1 MPATLPFGRWLHKAR
16 WVNTAAWKYAQAFHE
31 QASQVAFPAESASGR
46 GIIRWQD
53 WSLCHGGDIAHWEP
67 GPRGML
73 CRRATLAPASR
84 LITTV
89 YHDAFSC
96 SIREITSLSLE
107 SGKGGLAT
115 SATLDAY
122 ALSECRDLISSDP
135 AWIGKLLSW
144 HELRFNAAPG
154 VGESLES
161 FSWHDRG
168 YHLLNQGGAHHF
180 AAARYLA
187 GFYAPRF
194 CINAPLARY
203 SINLEA
209 AQGILNA
216 FDMFCEPEDRQCS
229 RPSHTAWSRQGFR
242 TQRAQHRRLG
252 TGHIACC
259 CCPGITGKPLAPR
272 RCYASTAGS
281 MSATFCAARSPHRGD
296 AGQDCDRPRWHAT
309 PPAARW

>member
-16 WVNTAAWKYAQAFHE
+16 WVDTAAWKYAQAFHE
-31 QASQVAFPAESASGR
+31 QARQVAFPAESASGQ

-53 WSLCHGGDIAHWEP
+53 WPPCFGGDIAHWEP

-96 SIREITSLSLE
+96 SIREITSLE
-107 SGKGGLAT
+107 SGKGGLTT

-122 ALSECRDLISSDP
+122 ALSECCGLINSDP
-135 AWIGKLLSW
+135 AWIEKLLGW

-154 VGESLES
+154 AGETLES

-203 SINLEA
+203 SINHEA
-209 AQGILNA
+209 AQDILNA
-216 FDMFCEPEDRQCS
+216 YDMFCEPEDQAMLEAF
-229 RPSHTAWSRQGFR
+229 T
-242 TQRAQHRRLG
+242 HRM
-252 TGHIACC
+252 A
-259 CCPGITGKPLAPR
+259 A
-272 RCYASTAGS
+272 AGV
-281 MSATFCAARSPHRGD
+281 P
-296 AGQDCDRPRWHAT
+296 HAT
-309 PPAARW
+309 CPAPPPWDGEYRLLLLSRESRKAAGAASVLRQHGWFDVSALLRSHVTP

>member
-16 WVNTAAWKYAQAFHE
+16 WVDTAAWKYAQAFHE

-89 YHDAFSC
+89 YHDTFSC
-96 SIREITSLSLE
+96 SIREITSLE

-135 AWIGKLLSW
+135 AWIGKLLGW
-144 HELRFNAAPG
+144 HELRFSACPG
-154 VGESLES
+154 AGESLES

-187 GFYAPRF
+187 GFYAPGFR
-194 CINAPLARY
+194 IHAPLARY
-203 SINLEA
+203 SINPEA
-209 AQGILNA
+209 AHDILNA
-216 FDMFCEPEDRQCS
+216 FDMFCEPEDQ
-229 RPSHTAWSRQGFR
+229 TMLEAF
-242 TQRAQHRRLG
+242 THRM
-252 TGHIACC
+252 AAA
-259 CCPGITGKPLAPR
+259 GIP
-272 RCYASTAGS
+272 
-281 MSATFCAARSPHRGD
+281 
-296 AGQDCDRPRWHAT
+296 HAT
-309 PPAARW
+309 CPAPPPWDGEYRLLLLPRDNRKAAGAASVLCQHGWFDVSDLLRRQVAP